1 MTAINFPDDPILGE
15 SFAIGN
21 RIWQWTG
28 VVWKIINSSAGIPG
42 TPGADGA
49 DGSIGPIG
57 PAGPEGPIGPQGNV
71 GAQGVTG
78 PTGADSIIPGP
89 TGPIG
94 ATGPE
99 GPTGPIGITGAD
111 SIIPG
116 PQGDIGPTG
125 PTGPLSTVPGPTGP
139 TGADST
145 VEGPTGPTGPTGA
158 LGPLSTVPGPTGP
171 TGATGPQGAFGGA
184 TFEYTYESTLGEPV
198 TLPSGYLQINAIAT
212 YLYISITDA
221 NASDISAFLETIDDS
236 SSQIKGTFK
245 LTGKADSSQ
254 YAYFSI
260 VGNHVLTLGDL
271 YTLPIAFISTSE
283 AGSPASDTACY
294 ITFARTGDI
303 GDIGPTG
310 PTGPAGSDGIDG
322 SDAPT
327 VIGISQV
334 SGSTYNFVLADK
346 NKLIEFSSTSSS
358 VATVPL
364 DSSID
369 FPIGTSIT
377 ILKTGLGPNT
387 VSVTGAVGVTLNA
400 TPTSSLRAQWSS
412 ASLIKRAANTW
423 VLVGDL
429 A

>member
-125 PTGPLSTVPGPTGP
+125 PT
-139 TGADST
+139 
-145 VEGPTGPTGPTGA
+145 
-158 LGPLSTVPGPTGP
+158 GPLSTVPGPTGP